1 MKLTILFLSSAVLS
15 NTEIHLPIAGPP
27 NPAPGVAHTTSGP
40 GALMVGIVLV
50 RGDTRVQSF
59 PKCRF

>member
-40 GALMVGIVLV
+40 GAHRPNSWSGN
-50 RGDTRVQSF
+50 TRVQVL
-59 PKCRF
+59 KL